1 MLKKLLSMSL
11 AVMMMS
17 TACWGCNNEGG
28 GASPDDTAAD
38 NGTHDS
44 DAYVN
49 KSGEAF
55 PITMLSSSE
64 SDIKPVYDPRY
75 TEANHRFVS
84 SMLAA
89 LDGNENAVFS
99 PLSLQIALQ
108 VLANGADDETA
119 EKLLSAVCPGLT
131 LDEVNESAESLI
143 AMIGEDGGVN
153 IENAVVYNDILQIN
167 KRFANTAADRYAA
180 SVGALDFSDP
190 AAALAK
196 INGWIEQNTDGLIK
210 ELIDELGPDTAVVIM
225 NALTLKLD
233 WAKPFTALRGLEEFN
248 GSKGTEQTGFIQSS
262 GKYSYGEFEEGRTA
276 VVPYNGG
283 KYAMAIMLPE
293 KGYSPIEAASVLIP
307 RIGECEETGVFVKM
321 PKIELDSK
329 YDIIAMSEKLGMA
342 EALHGHYPALAD
354 REDVTVSQILHGA
367 SLSVTEYGTTAAAA
381 TAIVTRKS
389 FEFFPEIKEFT
400 CNRPYAMAIFNV
412 ETGAV
417 LFVSA
422 VFDV

>member
-17 TACWGCNNEGG
+17 TACWGCNNDGG

-55 PITMLSSSE
+55 PITMLSSSA

-89 LDGNENAVFS
+89 LDWNENAVFS

-180 SVGALDFSDP
+180 SVGALDFS
-190 AAALAK
+190 
-196 INGWIEQNTDGLIK
+196 EQ
-210 ELIDELGPDTAVVIM
+210 
-225 NALTLKLD
+225 LD
-233 WAKPFTALRGLEEFN
+233 STPHSPIART
-248 GSKGTEQTGFIQSS
+248 FIQPLTERQPQSLS
-262 GKYSYGEFEEGRTA
+262 RGESDLQVRLEVGEGGYADFAA
-276 VVPYNGG
+276 VAGG
-283 KYAMAIMLPE
+283 KAQRKARLP
-293 KGYSPIEAASVLIP
+293 L
-307 RIGECEETGVFVKM
+307 RRQNVK
-321 PKIELDSK
+321 
-329 YDIIAMSEKLGMA
+329 
-342 EALHGHYPALAD
+342 D
-354 REDVTVSQILHGA
+354 RL
-367 SLSVTEYGTTAAAA
+367 LL
-381 TAIVTRKS
+381 R
-389 FEFFPEIKEFT
+389 FPGQEIT
-400 CNRPYAMAIFNV
+400 
-412 ETGAV
+412 
-417 LFVSA
+417 
-422 VFDV
+422 